1 MPWVGPSAGPLDEGI
16 PQPATSV
23 SRFWNWATHCRQ
35 QPLLQILR
43 EKALQHWARIRAST
57 VPEAMD
63 LRPIC
68 ESRRG
73 GLLYGLLAASPTAE
87 ATLSSRPTQ
96 RAEPEACP
104 LLDGSPWTG
113 Q

>member
-1 MPWVGPSAGPLDEGI
+1 VLAV
-16 PQPATSV
+16 AVTSV
-23 SRFWNWATHCRQ
+23 SRFWNWAAHCL
-35 QPLLQILR
+35 QPLLWILS
-43 EKALQHWARIRAST
+43 EKALQHWARIRASR
-57 VPEAMD
+57 PHAMD
-63 LRPIC
+63 QRPIGG
-68 ESRRG
+68 SRRG
-73 GLLYGLLAASPTAE
+73 GQLYGLLAARATAE